1 MLRVRAPVS
10 QRQAVRSGIAI
21 WALFFG
27 VWMMASRLGWV
38 NALLVPPPEQVFHAI
53 FTLFAEQDFASDV
66 LISVMRVL
74 VAFALACV
82 VAVPLG
88 LAMGAFPAIDAVL
101 SPSVSAWRYLPA
113 PS

>member
-1 MLRVRAPVS
+1 VW
-10 QRQAVRSGIAI
+10 SGIAI